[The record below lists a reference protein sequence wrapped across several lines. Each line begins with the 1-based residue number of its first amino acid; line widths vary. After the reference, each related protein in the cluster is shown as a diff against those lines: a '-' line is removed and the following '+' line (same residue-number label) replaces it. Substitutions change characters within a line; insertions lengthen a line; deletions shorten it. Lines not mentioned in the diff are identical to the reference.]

1 MIINDK
7 EIISGG
13 RNIVSTIDDL
23 VESGTEFQTILGELA
38 ENGFADVLI
47 KSEIQQKE
55 MELTWAIT
63 KLNEETRQI
72 MKIVYDYIEDID
84 KQEKHITILE

>member
-47 KSEIQQKE
+47 KSEIQQKA